1 MNYRTGFAVRD
12 TEVDCLTVK
21 IERKWDLMPFIQ
33 LVEVVTSR
41 RDEIE
46 ALVSEWKDQTEG
58 RRMARRGTLTE
69 DRDRPGTFVQI
80 VEFDSYEAAME
91 NSALPE
97 TSMFAGRL
105 AKLSDQ
111 PPIFRNLDVIRV
123 EDL

>member
-1 MNYRTGFAVRD
+1 MG
-12 TEVDCLTVK
+12 
-21 IERKWDLMPFIQ
+21 FIQ

-46 ALVSEWKDQTEG
+46 ALVTEWRDQTEG
-58 RRMARRGTLTE
+58 RRRAMRGTLTE

-91 NSALPE
+91 NSGLPE
-97 TSMFAGRL
+97 TSMFADRL
-105 AKLSDQ
+105 AKLCDQ

-123 EDL
+123 EEL